1 MVTYWLLSGP
11 SGNGSI
17 SSATYLAGIAAEFG
31 APAPSKTHAKT
42 HAKTHSTGA
51 NDRSSNNGSNNLLD
65 HRTPGTNAG
74 LEGGDGGAGGG
85 SAPKLTVVEELSVR
99 FDTDSDA

>member
-42 HAKTHSTGA
+42 HSTGA

-65 HRTPGTNAG
+65 HRTPSTNAG